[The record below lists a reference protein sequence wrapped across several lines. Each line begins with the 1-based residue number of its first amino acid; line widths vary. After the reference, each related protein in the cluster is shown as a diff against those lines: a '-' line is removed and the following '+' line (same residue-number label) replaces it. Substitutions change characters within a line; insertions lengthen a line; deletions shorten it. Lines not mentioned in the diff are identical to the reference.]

1 MNILGS
7 RKIISWTVRIGIK
20 IARLEAY

>member
-20 IARLEAY
+20 IARLEEY